1 VSCATGVLA
10 ADVDWPMY
18 NQTYDAQRYSPLQQ
32 IDASNVSSLKEVC
45 RVRVGELG
53 GFGGSPIV
61 VSGTMYV
68 TVGNATLAMNP
79 VDCAIRWKTLYV
91 PEERAPAGA
100 GNRGVAFSEGRLF
113 RGTGD
118 GRVIAFEAAT
128 GREVWRV
135 KGADPTAGENIS
147 AAPVVWDGKVFI
159 GIGGSELGIRGRV
172 LALDVHT
179 GAVRWQFNTV
189 PQGTEFGVDTW
200 KGDSWKTGGGG
211 TWSTVTLDPVTSELF
226 VPVGNP
232 APDFFLPYRQPR
244 GKNGTNLFTNSIVA
258 LDARSGRLGWYFQA
272 TPSDDRDLDQA
283 AAPMLFTLPEGRAA
297 LAAASKD
304 GYLRVLD
311 RATHRL
317 LYKVPITTIRNENRP
332 VTSKGLETCPG
343 TLGGTQ
349 WNGPAYD
356 SHERTIV
363 VGAVD
368 WCSFLQ
374 RDDSVE
380 YKKNAPFYGGRMTS
394 LMTPAP
400 SGWITSVNAETGAV
414 RWKFHAPA
422 PVVSGITPTAGGIT
436 FVGDLL
442 GTFYAMRSS
451 DGAVLFSTNTGGGIS
466 GGIITYTVS
475 GKQYV
480 ATTSGN
486 LSRTMWVSSGLPHI
500 IIYTVGEVPA
510 DAALAISGGNA
521 GVERGGS
528 AFVRSCAACHGFGGV
543 GGTGPALKGVRER
556 LSTAELTE
564 QIRAPR
570 KTATGAATMPAF
582 DAQIM
587 SDDLVKD
594 VVAFL
599 ETL

>member
-1 VSCATGVLA
+1 
-10 ADVDWPMY
+10 
-18 NQTYDAQRYSPLQQ
+18 
-32 IDASNVSSLKEVC
+32 
-45 RVRVGELG
+45 
-53 GFGGSPIV
+53 
-61 VSGTMYV
+61 
-68 TVGNATLAMNP
+68 
-79 VDCAIRWKTLYV
+79 
-91 PEERAPAGA
+91 
-100 GNRGVAFSEGRLF
+100 LF

-118 GRVIAFEAAT
+118 GRVIALDAAT
-128 GREVWRV
+128 GREIWRI

-147 AAPVVWDGKVFI
+147 AAPLVWDGNVFV
-159 GIGGSELGIRGRV
+159 GIGGSELGIHGRV
-172 LALDVHT
+172 LALDAAT
-179 GAVRWQFNTV
+179 GALRWQFNTV
-189 PQGTEFGVDTW
+189 PQGTEPGVETW

-211 TWSTVTLDPVTSELF
+211 TWSTVTLDPATGELF

-232 APDFFLPYRQPR
+232 APDFFLPYRQQR
-244 GKNGTNLFTNSIVA
+244 GKSGINLYTNSIVA
-258 LDARSGRLGWYFQA
+258 IDARSGHLDWYFQA
-272 TPSDDRDLDQA
+272 TPADDRDLDQA
-283 AAPMLFTLPEGRAA
+283 AAPMLFTLREGRTAV
-297 LAAASKD
+297 AAASKD

-317 LYKVPITTIRNENRP
+317 LYKVPVTTIRNENRP

-356 SHERTIV
+356 VHERTIV

-380 YKKNAPFYGGRMTS
+380 YKKAAPFYGGRMTS
-394 LMTPAP
+394 VMTPSP
-400 SGWITSVNAETGAV
+400 TGWITAVDAQTGAV

-436 FVGDLL
+436 FAGDLL
-442 GTFYAMRSS
+442 GKLYALRSS
-451 DGAVLFSTNTGGGIS
+451 DGAVLFSTDTGGGIS
-466 GGIITYTVS
+466 GGIITYTAG
-475 GKQYV
+475 GKQFV

-486 LSRTMWVSSGLPHI
+486 LSRTMWLSSGLPHI
-500 IIYTVGEVPA
+500 IIYTVGEVSA

-521 GVERGGS
+521 GIERGGS

-543 GGTGPALKGVRER
+543 GGTGPSLKAVSKR
-556 LSTAELTE
+556 LSAAELAA

-570 KTATGAATMPAF
+570 KTAAGPATMPAF
-582 DAQIM
+582 DSQVM
-587 SDDLVKD
+587 SDAMVKD